1 MEILHPVSGVVIE
14 AGVQA
19 RVEVGAGRAAVAEGT
34 RMSKLLT
41 SVVENIWKLITN

>member
-1 MEILHPVSGVVIE
+1 MEIRHAVSGAVIE
-14 AGVQA
+14 AGVQDPEG
-19 RVEVGAGRAAVAEGT
+19 VEVGQAAVVERT

>member
-1 MEILHPVSGVVIE
+1 MSGAAIE

-19 RVEVGAGRAAVAEGT
+19 QVEVGAGQAAVAEGT

-41 SVVENIWKLITN
+41 SVVENIWKLRTN